1 MLYAFCI
8 YAVILCNLHIA
19 IRNRSMRSTGIKTR
33 LSHAQWSLKPQDLAM
48 ALKLVC
54 LAGEKFT
61 YSDLASA
68 MHMSRFEAHAC
79 MSRLSAAR
87 LLTDLEGA
95 PALVMPAFR
104 PLLLQGA
111 PYFFPAVRG
120 ELSVGFPT
128 AYGVDPLKSKVLFA
142 DELPPVW
149 PHEDGTT
156 RGVILLPLYPKLPL
170 AAKQDQALYELL
182 ALFDALRIGQA
193 REREMARAFLED
205 RLKRETP

>member
-1 MLYAFCI
+1 M
-8 YAVILCNLHIA
+8 
-19 IRNRSMRSTGIKTR
+19 SSTGIKAR

-54 LAGEKFT
+54 LVGERVI
-61 YSDLASA
+61 YAELARA
-68 MHMSRFEAHAC
+68 MHMSQFEAHAC
-79 MSRLSAAR
+79 LARLTAAR
-87 LLTDLEGA
+87 LLTEVAGA

-120 ELSVGFPT
+120 EVTVGFPT
-128 AYGVDPLKSKVLFA
+128 AYGVEPLKSLVMFS

-149 PHEDGTT
+149 PHADGPV
-156 RGVILLPLYPKLPL
+156 RGSTLLPLYPKLPL
-170 AAKQDQALYELL
+170 AAQADVCLYELL

-193 REREMARAFLED
+193 RERELARGLLEA
-205 RLKRETP
+205 RLKALAA

>member
-1 MLYAFCI
+1 
-8 YAVILCNLHIA
+8 
-19 IRNRSMRSTGIKTR
+19 MRSTGIKAR

-54 LAGEKFT
+54 LAGEKVIYT
-61 YSDLASA
+61 DLARA
-68 MHMSRFEAHAC
+68 MHMSQFEAHAC
-79 MSRLSAAR
+79 MARLGAAR
-87 LLTDLEGA
+87 LLTDVGGA

-120 ELSVGFPT
+120 ELTMGFPT
-128 AYGVDPLKSKVLFA
+128 AYGVEPLKSKVLFA

-156 RGVILLPLYPKLPL
+156 RGAMLLPLYPKLPL
-170 AAKQDQALYELL
+170 AAVQDPALYELL

-193 REREMARAFLED
+193 RERDLARTLLEE
-205 RLKRETP
+205 RLKKVAV